1 MAWFPVEIGQS
12 GGDFTKTRIVY
23 NTNESNTLIFT
34 SNYHNY
40 DFLEFVTFNPASGY
54 LNTSRFIT
62 SPEILDDMFQYS
74 NNMMTLDD
82 FNSNQYVT
90 YVKTSDL
97 IFTKSASRNINCIA
111 VYGIKYTKTV
121 NKTAIY
127 RRQAIGSS
135 DVAITSVDSL
145 FDYDMFLFSACT
157 ALPDETIVC
166 SSPVYKDESYIVK
179 INKYNNYRIVTISE
193 YEMTAYQYFYIQG
206 IKFS

>member
-1 MAWFPVEIGQS
+1 MAWFPVEIGQT

-23 NTNESNTLIFT
+23 NANESNTLIFT
-34 SNYHNY
+34 SDYHNY
-40 DFLEFVTFNPASGY
+40 DFLEFVTFNFTSY
-54 LNTSRFIT
+54 YFNTSRFIT
-62 SPEILDDMFQYS
+62 SPEILDDIFQYS
-74 NNMMTLDD
+74 DNMMTLDD

-97 IFTKSASRNINCIA
+97 IFTKAASRNLNCIA
-111 VYGIKYTKTV
+111 VYGIKCTKTV

-145 FDYDMFLFSACT
+145 FDYDMLLFSACT
-157 ALPDETIVC
+157 GSTDETIIC
-166 SSPVYKDESYIVK
+166 AYPVYKDESYIVR

-193 YEMTAYQYFYIQG
+193 HDMTAYQYFYVQG